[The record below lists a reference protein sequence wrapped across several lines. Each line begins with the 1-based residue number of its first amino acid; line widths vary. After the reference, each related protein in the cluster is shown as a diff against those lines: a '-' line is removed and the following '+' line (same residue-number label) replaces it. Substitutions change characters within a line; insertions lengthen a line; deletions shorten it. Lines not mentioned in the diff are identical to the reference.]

1 MKGRLPLILWATLVS
16 ACPTTL
22 MVIGARYNR
31 LSDRS
36 IETPGWV
43 PSVVN
48 GLFVAHLIF
57 SIIACV
63 AVAWVFSERRSRWLA
78 WSLTAALLPLSFSIW
93 IGTCMSIS
101 GSVL

>member
-1 MKGRLPLILWATLVS
+1 MKGRLLIIWATLLS
-16 ACPTTL
+16 ACPTSL

-31 LSDRS
+31 LVDRS

-57 SIIACV
+57 SLIACV
-63 AVAWVFSERRSRWLA
+63 AVVWVFSERWSRWLA
-78 WSLTAALLPLSFSIW
+78 WALTAALLPLSFFIW
-93 IGTCMSIS
+93 ISTCMSIS